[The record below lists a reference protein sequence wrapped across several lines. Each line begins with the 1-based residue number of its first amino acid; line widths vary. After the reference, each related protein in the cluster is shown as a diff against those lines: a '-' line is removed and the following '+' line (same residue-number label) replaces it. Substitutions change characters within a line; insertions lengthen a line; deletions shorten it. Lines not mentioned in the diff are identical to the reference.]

1 MACPKAMQK
10 NRNEHQTRKL
20 KEKFPGKYTLA
31 RYKSSERITNFSAQG
46 SDVLHRWP
54 PGLEFVPDIPEET
67 MADFAL
73 PDALLE
79 REVDRGALRPP
90 RGNLARLQDDSFE
103 CLEHVLRAAAA
114 T

>member
-1 MACPKAMQK
+1 MKTTTT
-10 NRNEHQTRKL
+10 NET
-20 KEKFPGKYTLA
+20 E
-31 RYKSSERITNFSAQG
+31 
-46 SDVLHRWP
+46 DVLHRWP
-54 PGLEFVPDIPEET
+54 SALEFVPDIPEET